1 MIDSKKE
8 FENIKIRF
16 DSAINSVNVEKG
28 LSNVEAFKE
37 RYQKAFDEMYKKPY
51 IAFGNKKL
59 PKTTAIYNIGTWFLC
74 EGRLKG
80 FCELH
85 EVCYAKVREIM
96 GSVIKSRLNNYY
108 FWKTNDAKTIAM
120 FISYSIQSKQ
130 FSEENKINLLR
141 FNEVGEFENQEDL
154 EKMVEISNIVYEQTG
169 VNSYTYTHNRELDFN
184 IDRPHLTING
194 SGFMIDNQ
202 FTVVKPSEYKRYVEN
217 HNCFECP
224 QKCEMCN
231 SICSQKLGIE
241 IVEVEK

>member
-1 MIDSKKE
+1 MINNKKE
-8 FENIKIRF
+8 FENIEIRF
-16 DSAINSVNVEKG
+16 NSAINSVGAEKG
-28 LSNVEAFKE
+28 LSNVDAFKQKYQEAFN
-37 RYQKAFDEMYKKPY
+37 EMYAKPH

-85 EVCYAKVREIM
+85 EVCYAKCREIM
-96 GSVIKSRLNNYY
+96 GNTIRSRLNNYY
-108 FWKTNDAKTIAM
+108 FWKTNDARTIAS
-120 FISYSIQSKQ
+120 FIVYSIKAESMK
-130 FSEENKINLLR
+130 EDKINLLR

-154 EKMVEISNIVYEQTG
+154 EKMVKISNIVYNETN

-202 FTVVKPSEYKRYVEN
+202 FTVIPPSEYKRYVES

>member
-1 MIDSKKE
+1 MINSKKE

-16 DSAINSVNVEKG
+16 DSAIKSVNVEKG

-37 RYQKAFDEMYKKPY
+37 KYQKAFDEMYAKPH

-85 EVCYAKVREIM
+85 EVCYAKCREIM
-96 GSVIKSRLNNYY
+96 GNTIKSRLNNYY
-108 FWKTNDAKTIAM
+108 FWKTNDARTIAS
-120 FISYSIQSKQ
+120 FIVYSIKAESMKGD
-130 FSEENKINLLR
+130 KINLLR

-154 EKMVEISNIVYEQTG
+154 VKMRDISNIVYEQTG
-169 VNSYTYTHNRELDFN
+169 VKSYTYTHNRDLDFN

-194 SGFMIDNQ
+194 SGFIIDNQ
-202 FTVVKPSEYKRYVEN
+202 FTVISPSEYKEYIES
-217 HNCFECP
+217 HNCFECL

>member
-1 MIDSKKE
+1 MINNKKE
-8 FENIKIRF
+8 FENIEIRF
-16 DSAINSVNVEKG
+16 NSAINSVGVEKG
-28 LSNVEAFKE
+28 LSNVDAFKQKYQEAFN
-37 RYQKAFDEMYKKPY
+37 EMYAKPH

-85 EVCYAKVREIM
+85 EVCYAKCREIM
-96 GSVIKSRLNNYY
+96 GNTIRSRLNNYY
-108 FWKTNDAKTIAM
+108 FWKTNDARTIAS
-120 FISYSIQSKQ
+120 FIVYSIKAESMKGD
-130 FSEENKINLLR
+130 KINLLR

-154 EKMVEISNIVYEQTG
+154 VKMRDISNIVYEQTG
-169 VNSYTYTHNRELDFN
+169 VKSYTYTHNRNLDFN

-194 SGFMIDNQ
+194 SGFIIDNQ
-202 FTVVKPSEYKRYVEN
+202 FTVISPSEYKRYVEN